1 METWRVIRNDV
12 YNPLSL
18 EVVAGFVQREIDLC
32 YTQPTLVFHPTL
44 EQVMDGPMV
53 ENQMLELSTAGS
65 LKGECN

>member
-1 METWRVIRNDV
+1 M
-12 YNPLSL
+12 
-18 EVVAGFVQREIDLC
+18 VAGFVQREIDLC